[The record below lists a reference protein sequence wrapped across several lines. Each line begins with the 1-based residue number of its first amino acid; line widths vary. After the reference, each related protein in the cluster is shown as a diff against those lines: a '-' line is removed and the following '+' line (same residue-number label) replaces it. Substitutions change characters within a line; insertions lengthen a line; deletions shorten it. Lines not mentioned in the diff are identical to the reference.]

1 MGWIV
6 NSEVAQSCPT
16 LCNPVDCSLPGFS
29 VHGILQARI
38 LEWVTISQPKDKD
51 WLNGYKN
58 KTPIYVVYKRPTSNQ
73 ETYTN
78 WKWRD
83 GKSYFMQMDTKR
95 KQEQQYLTDK
105 LDFEIKSM
113 KRDKE
118 GQWSKDQSKKKI

>member
-1 MGWIV
+1 MSWM
-6 NSEVAQSCPT
+6 P
-16 LCNPVDCSLPGFS
+16 
-29 VHGILQARI
+29 
-38 LEWVTISQPKDKD
+38 QPKDKD